1 MINEVFMQ
9 KRQWQQ
15 FQKFRQFWQ
24 FRRIIYFLVSF
35 SAVIILGMGLSP
47 AQAQINQA
55 TVTEV
60 LDGNQ
65 VFIQGR
71 QARINSTAGA
81 GQQVSTGSSR
91 AGLRFNNGAAGRLRS
106 NTSLVIGQCIQ
117 VQQGGI
123 IASGPTNACLGSIRV
138 ATRGTTFL
146 TELGTD
152 DVYAMKVLEGSVGLV
167 PIENLSSPV
176 PEIFVNQGQK
186 VSITK
191 DGRISNPELITA
203 VEAQEIVNSD
213 YFNGF
218 AQPLPGISNLRR
230 SLQEQYPN
238 ISLPPSLRSTPV
250 RGLW

>member
-1 MINEVFMQ
+1 MQ
-9 KRQWQQ
+9 KRQLQQ
-15 FQKFRQFWQ
+15 FQQLRQFRQFRLLRQ
-24 FRRIIYFLVSF
+24 IIYFLVSF
-35 SAVIILGMGLSP
+35 STVVILSMGLSP
-47 AQAQINQA
+47 AQAQISQA

-71 QARINSTAGA
+71 QARISSMAGA

-123 IASGPTNACLGSIRV
+123 MASGPTNACIGSIRV

-152 DVYAMKVLEGSVGLV
+152 DIYAMKVLEGSVGLA
-167 PIENLSSPV
+167 PIENASSPV
-176 PEIFVNQGQK
+176 PEIFIRQGQK
-186 VSITK
+186 VSVTK
-191 DGRISNPELITA
+191 DGHIGTPELITA
-203 VEAQEIVNSD
+203 VEAQEIVNGD

-218 AQPLPGISNLRR
+218 VQPLPGVSNLQR

-238 ISLPPSLRSTPV
+238 IALPPSLRPAPV

>member
-1 MINEVFMQ
+1 MQ
-9 KRQWQQ
+9 KRQFQQ
-15 FQKFRQFWQ
+15 FQQFQQFRLL
-24 FRRIIYFLVSF
+24 RRIIYFLVSF
-35 SAVIILGMGLSP
+35 SIVVILSMGLSP
-47 AQAQINQA
+47 AQAQISQA

-71 QARINSTAGA
+71 QARISSTAGA

-123 IASGPTNACLGSIRV
+123 IASGPTNACIGSIRV
-138 ATRGTTFL
+138 ATRGTTFF

-152 DVYAMKVLEGSVGLV
+152 DIYAMKVLEGSVGLV
-167 PIENLSSPV
+167 PIENTSSPV
-176 PEIFVNQGQK
+176 PEIFVRQGQK
-186 VSITK
+186 VSVTK
-191 DGRISNPELITA
+191 DGHIGTPELITA
-203 VEAQEIVNSD
+203 VEAQEIVNGD
-213 YFNGF
+213 YFTGF
-218 AQPLPGISNLRR
+218 VQPLPGVSNLQR
-230 SLQEQYPN
+230 SLQEEFPG
-238 ISLPPSLRSTPV
+238 IVLPPSLRPTPV

>member
-1 MINEVFMQ
+1 MQ

-15 FQKFRQFWQ
+15 FQQFPQFRQFQQFWQ

-123 IASGPTNACLGSIRV
+123 VASGPTNACIGSIRV

-152 DVYAMKVLEGSVGLV
+152 DIYAMKVLEGSVGLA
-167 PIENLSSPV
+167 PIENTSSPV
-176 PEIFVNQGQK
+176 PEISVRQGQK

-191 DGRISNPELITA
+191 DGRIGNPEPITA
-203 VEAQEIVNSD
+203 VEAQEIVNGD
-213 YFNGF
+213 YFTGF
-218 AQPLPGISNLRR
+218 TQPLPGTSNLLR

-238 ISLPPSLRSTPV
+238 ISLPPSLRPTPV